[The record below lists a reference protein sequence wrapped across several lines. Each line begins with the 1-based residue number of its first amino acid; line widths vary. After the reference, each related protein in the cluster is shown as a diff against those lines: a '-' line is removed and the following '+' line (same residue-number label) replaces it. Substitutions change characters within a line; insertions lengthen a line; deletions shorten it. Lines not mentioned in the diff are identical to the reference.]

1 MPGVVAVWTA
11 ADLDVAP
18 HHGMVK
24 VHDDFARAPLAVD
37 RVRFVGDAIVAVL
50 AESPTEARDAA
61 DAVIVDYEP
70 LDALVAPED
79 ALADGAGLIFE
90 HHGSNVAISSTDPV
104 NATIFADADVVVR
117 GRYVNQRIAVAP
129 MEPHAAAAEVADDGR
144 LTFYPSTQMPHLVQT
159 QLSGALGL
167 SRKQVH
173 VITPHVGGGF
183 GGKAGLYPEQVVVGK
198 AAMSLGRPVIWTAT
212 RSEDMATLSHSRAQI
227 QYVELGCK
235 NDGTFT
241 GLRVHLVGD
250 AGAYPG
256 IGAFLP
262 AGTRR
267 MSNGTYRFPAIQ
279 FDVAV
284 AVTNTTPTG
293 AYRGAGRPEATA
305 LLERAVDHAALE
317 LGIDPIELRRKNL
330 LTDDV
335 FPFKTLT
342 GVTYDSGRYSF
353 PLDEA
358 ARFVGYDELRAEQR
372 ARRERGDRML
382 LGHRRRRVRRDH
394 RRRRGQASTAPSRS
408 TPTARPRSRPARRP
422 TVRATRRRSR

>member
-1 MPGVVAVWTA
+1 
-11 ADLDVAP
+11 
-18 HHGMVK
+18 
-24 VHDDFARAPLAVD
+24 
-37 RVRFVGDAIVAVL
+37 
-50 AESPTEARDAA
+50 
-61 DAVIVDYEP
+61 
-70 LDALVAPED
+70 
-79 ALADGAGLIFE
+79 
-90 HHGSNVAISSTDPV
+90 
-104 NATIFADADVVVR
+104 
-117 GRYVNQRIAVAP
+117 
-129 MEPHAAAAEVADDGR
+129 
-144 LTFYPSTQMPHLVQT
+144 
-159 QLSGALGL
+159 
-167 SRKQVH
+167 
-173 VITPHVGGGF
+173 
-183 GGKAGLYPEQVVVGK
+183 
-198 AAMSLGRPVIWTAT
+198 
-212 RSEDMATLSHSRAQI
+212 MATLSHSRAQI

-235 NDGTFT
+235 RDGTFT

-317 LGIDPIELRRKNL
+317 LGIDPIELRRRNL

-342 GVTYDSGRYSF
+342 GVTYDTGRYAF

-358 ARFVGYDELRAEQR
+358 ARFVGYEDLRAEQR
-372 ARRERGDRML
+372 ARRERNDRML
-382 LGHRRRRVRRDH
+382 LGIGVSAYVEITAGGGAKEYGAVEIHAVGSATVKAGTCDHHCDFRIQKIDRRRKSWNVL
-394 RRRRGQASTAPSRS
+394 
-408 TPTARPRSRPARRP
+408 PTKLGA
-422 TVRATRRRSR
+422 